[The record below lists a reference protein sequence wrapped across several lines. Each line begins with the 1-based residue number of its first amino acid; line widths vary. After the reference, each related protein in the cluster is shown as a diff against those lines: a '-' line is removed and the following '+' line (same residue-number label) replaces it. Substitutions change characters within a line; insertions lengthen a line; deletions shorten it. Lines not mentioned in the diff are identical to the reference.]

1 MEGMTLLS
9 RVRDWWTEFLSGTP
23 ASPRAVIFNRLGL
36 SLASRPDSTGQ
47 VHQIEWSKV
56 DAVYAYK
63 QDCLS
68 VDQICIMFA
77 DLGGEVRLVIT
88 EDDAGYQQLV
98 ERLPLHLPGCLAPAD
113 WFRRV
118 AFPAFE
124 TNWTELY
131 RTPFAAAPDGGV
143 VASSSQMAGSAAEAE
158 LRRLTARLRDAIPTG
173 LTGSLRFWG
182 EWFGR
187 PHDNCHNLISCE
199 TEHTVLR
206 LQFDQSETL
215 SIWSPKGLTINRSGF
230 RIAEARRVRWEWFAY
245 GQAKTRE
252 NLYFLDFVRH
262 GEVIT
267 AFTNIDWYN
276 PSLDPAA
283 SEAAVELVNR
293 LD

>member
-1 MEGMTLLS
+1 MTLLS

-23 ASPRAVIFNRLGL
+23 AAPRAVIFNRLGI

-56 DAVYAYK
+56 GAVYAYK

-68 VDQICIMFA
+68 VDQICILFA

-98 ERLPLHLPGCLAPAD
+98 EDLPKHLPGCLAPAD
-113 WFRRV
+113 WFQKV

-131 RTPFAAAPDGGV
+131 RIPFVTSPDGAI
-143 VASSSQMAGSAAEAE
+143 VASMEKMADSVSTAE
-158 LRRLTARLRDAIPTG
+158 LQLITGHLRQAIPAG
-173 LTGSLRFWG
+173 LSGSLCFWG

-187 PHDNCHNLISCE
+187 PHDNRHTLISCE
-199 TEHTVLR
+199 AGPNALR
-206 LQFDQSETL
+206 LLFDQNESL
-215 SIWSPKGLTINRSGF
+215 SIWSPRGLTIKGPCFS
-230 RIAEARRVRWEWFAY
+230 IADARRVRWEWFAY
-245 GQAKTRE
+245 GRAATHE
-252 NLYFLDFVRH
+252 HLYFMEFVRS
-262 GEVIT
+262 GEIIT
-267 AFTNIDWYN
+267 PSTNVDWYN
-276 PSLDPAA
+276 PSLEPDAA
-283 SEAAVELVNR
+283 QPAVELVNR